1 MELSVV
7 ARRFV
12 EECKAAG
19 MTPDLEWTL
28 PADTSE
34 LQRIAQD
41 YDTLITMVASSVSA
55 KPPLAL
61 KPLIW
66 LVFRRCLT
74 IVPIAH

>member
-1 MELSVV
+1 MELREV
-7 ARRFV
+7 AHRFV

-19 MTPDLEWTL
+19 MTPDLQWTL

-41 YDTLITMVASSVSA
+41 YDMLITMVASSVSA

-74 IVPIAH
+74 IAPIAH